1 MIVAKW
7 VDNKIA
13 QLCSNYAGIK
23 PINVNNS
30 MLGQNEKVTG
40 SHSMYINRCDV
51 QQEHGWC
58 WFDLYA
64 DCIESKSVSKLKD
77 GI

>member
-1 MIVAKW
+1 
-7 VDNKIA
+7 
-13 QLCSNYAGIK
+13 
-23 PINVNNS
+23 